1 MDNRSEIESK
11 IRSISK
17 TLKQW
22 AREYYEL
29 DAPTATDY
37 EYDMLFRELKELEEQ
52 YPEFA
57 FPDSPTKRVGGEPL
71 EGFVKVAHNVPLMS
85 LDDIFSKEE
94 VFAFCRKVYEANG
107 GPCDLVVEQ
116 KIDGLSVAATYI
128 DGELR
133 VGATR
138 GDGEIGENITGN
150 LKTVITL
157 PLAFDPETS
166 RGHVGRL
173 VVRGEVFMPRRMF
186 EKLNAACAG
195 KGQNTFANPRNAAAG
210 SLRQLDSRITAS
222 RRLDIFVFNLQEVAG
237 VEIKTHSES
246 LEFLKGLGFKISP
259 NYRVC
264 KSPDEVWEAIQ
275 DIGENRSGLS
285 YDIDGA
291 VIKADDLA
299 LRAQMGA
306 TDHAPRWAAAYKFPA
321 EQKKTRL
328 LDIAIQVGRTGVLTP
343 LAILEPVRIAG
354 STVSKATLHNADYIR
369 DKDIMIGD
377 VVGLIKAGD
386 VIPAITGPDAEQRD
400 DGYPRRAFAMPEFC
414 PICGSR
420 VERDP
425 GEAAARC
432 IGIECPARIAR
443 SIEHYVSKDAMNIDG
458 FGEQMVATLLDHGF
472 IKTIPDIYD
481 LYSKRDEIL
490 KLDRIGEKSFTKL
503 IMAIERSK
511 KNELYRL
518 IYGLG
523 IRNVGVKAARSLAYF
538 YGNMEMIRNA
548 SAAEIASINDFGE
561 ITAQAV
567 EDFFRDPQNLHTLNR
582 LAELGINMEE
592 SERKRATRGALE
604 GWSFVVTGTLPSLS
618 RQQVHKLI
626 EDNGG
631 RTSDSVSGRTHF
643 LVAGEN
649 AGSKL
654 AKAQALGVTIIT
666 EEQLLALIE
675 SRKS

>member
-1 MDNRSEIESK
+1 MSNPEIESK
-11 IRSISK
+11 IRSISD
-17 TLKQW
+17 TLKRW

-37 EYDMLFRELKELEEQ
+37 EYDMLFKELKELEEK

-57 FPDSPTKRVGGEPL
+57 FPDSPTKRVGGAPL

-85 LDDIFSKEE
+85 LDDIFSEEE
-94 VFAFCRKVYEANG
+94 VFSFCRKVYEANG
-107 GPCDLVVEQ
+107 GPCDLVVER
-116 KIDGLSVAATYI
+116 KIDGLSVAAVYV
-128 DGELR
+128 DGELK

-138 GDGEIGENITGN
+138 GDGEIGENITEN
-150 LKTVITL
+150 LKTVINL
-157 PLAFDPETS
+157 PLAFDPETPIG
-166 RGHVGRL
+166 RIKRL
-173 VVRGEVFMPRRMF
+173 VVRGEVFMPRKVF
-186 EKLNAACAG
+186 EKLNASCAE

-210 SLRQLDSRITAS
+210 SLRQLDSKITAS
-222 RRLDIFVFNLQEVAG
+222 RRLDIFVFNMQEIEGAAIG
-237 VEIKTHSES
+237 THSGS
-246 LEFLKGLGFKISP
+246 LELLRRLGFKISP
-259 NYRVC
+259 DYKVC
-264 KSPDEVWEAIQ
+264 KSPEEVWSAIQ
-275 DIGENRSGLS
+275 EIGEKRGGLS

-299 LRAQMGA
+299 LRLKMGA

-328 LDIAIQVGRTGVLTP
+328 LDIAVQVGRTGVLTP
-343 LAILEPVRIAG
+343 LAILEPVKIAG
-354 STVSKATLHNADYIR
+354 STVSKATLHNADYVR
-369 DKDIMIGD
+369 DKDVMIGD
-377 VVGLIKAGD
+377 IVGLIKAGD
-386 VIPAITGPDAEQRD
+386 VIPAITGPDVSQRN
-400 DGYPRRAFAMPEFC
+400 DGFPRKAFAMPEYC
-414 PICGSR
+414 PVCGSK
-420 VERDP
+420 VMRDP

-432 IGIECPARIAR
+432 IGIECPAKIAR

-458 FGEQMVATLLDHGF
+458 FGEQMVAALLDNGF

-481 LYSKRDEIL
+481 LYSKRSEIL

-523 IRNVGVKAARSLAYF
+523 IRNVGVKAAKTLAYF
-538 YGNMEMIRNA
+538 YGNIERIENA
-548 SAAEIASINDFGE
+548 SAEEIATINDFGE
-561 ITAQAV
+561 ITAQSV
-567 EDFFRDPQNLHTLNR
+567 VDFFKDPRNLHTVRR
-582 LAELGINMEE
+582 LAEIGVNMAEDDE
-592 SERKRATRGALE
+592 KRKIAGPLE
-604 GWSFVVTGTLPSLS
+604 GMTFVVTGTLPTLS

-631 RTSDSVSGRTHF
+631 RTSDSISSKTSF

-654 AKAQALGVTIIT
+654 MKAQSLGVRIIS
-666 EEQLLALIE
+666 EDELRRLIG
-675 SRKS
+675 SGRK